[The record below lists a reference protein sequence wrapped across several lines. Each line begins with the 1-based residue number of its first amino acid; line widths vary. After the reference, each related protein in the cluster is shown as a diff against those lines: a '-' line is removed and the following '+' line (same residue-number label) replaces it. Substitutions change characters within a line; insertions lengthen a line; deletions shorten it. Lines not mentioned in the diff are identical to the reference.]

1 MKDKQIDIA
10 EVIGQLFFCYSDDRC
25 VPPLECSYPSADM
38 GELQTLSH
46 NLTAM
51 IGRAISVESIHVF
64 VNDERTGKLSEV
76 PTGDPVDAAPTSQRM
91 AEYLSEIGLAEHDRA
106 FEIPTA
112 LNLPVAVMVPL
123 KMNRRLIGLIAVG
136 PKRSGHA
143 FERDDLEYL
152 TTMADLT
159 VVAFEN
165 ARLSKGIKDLNA
177 TLEQKV
183 LARTKN
189 LMDLNK
195 HLTEQYSQLQTID
208 ELKESLTRMVV
219 HDLKNPL
226 GTILLGLEYFECNQI
241 EQIPPEMVKHTLKIL
256 TSTAKEMQDLIANI
270 LDVNRMEAGYLPLN
284 RELTSIYDIILEGL
298 DRVQVLAQACKV
310 GFELDCQTNLKAF
323 LDRGL
328 MTRVVVNLLVNAVK
342 FAKRGTEVHI
352 GAYSEQDTG
361 LRLILTNHGRVIPA
375 EVLPRLFEKFF
386 QVESKNLG
394 LASGNGLGLT
404 FCKMVTEEHGGRIEV
419 ASPVPGW
426 DDGARFTLILP
437 GGP

>member
-10 EVIGQLFFCYSDDRC
+10 EVIGQLFFRHPDDC
-25 VPPLECSYPSADM
+25 SIPPLECSYPSANM
-38 GELQTLSH
+38 VELQTLSH
-46 NLTAM
+46 NLTA
-51 IGRAISVESIHVF
+51 IIARAISVESIHIF
-64 VNDERTGKLSEV
+64 ISDEHTGKLSEIS
-76 PTGDPVDAAPTSQRM
+76 TGDTLDPAPTSPRM
-91 AEYLSEIGLAEHDRA
+91 ADYLNEIGLAEHDQA
-106 FEIPTA
+106 FEIPSA

-177 TLEQKV
+177 TLEQRV
-183 LARTKN
+183 LARTKS
-189 LMDLNK
+189 LMELNT
-195 HLTEQYSQLQTID
+195 HLTEQYSQLQTLD

-226 GTILLGLEYFECNQI
+226 GTILMGLEYFECNQI
-241 EQIPPEMVKHTLKIL
+241 EQMPPEMVKHTFSIL

-270 LDVNRMEAGYLPLN
+270 LDVNRMEAGHLQLN
-284 RELTSIYDIILEGL
+284 KELTSIYEIILEGL
-298 DRVQVLAQACKV
+298 DRVQILAQASKV
-310 GFELDCQTNLKAF
+310 GFDLDCQTDLKAF

-328 MTRVVVNLLVNAVK
+328 ITRVVVNLLVNAVK

-352 GAYSEQDTG
+352 GAYPEQDTG

-404 FCKMVTEEHGGRIEV
+404 FCKMVTEEHGGSIEV
-419 ASPVPGW
+419 TSPVPEW